1 MSSPNE
7 SPFPSDAQCHE
18 EVIAELQVKPMAHC
32 QPNQQGQ
39 AVSGP
44 VIATLT
50 EWIAACE
57 QSQHG
62 RPPDIRSSISG
73 DRLTIGWLRGPIVEV
88 WPGRPIIEGRCA
100 AQVNE
105 WHRFAGPP
113 TIAVY
118 IMSPAELRAELDKPR
133 WKK

>member
-1 MSSPNE
+1 MSEP
-7 SPFPSDAQCHE
+7 A
-18 EVIAELQVKPMAHC
+18 
-32 QPNQQGQ
+32 
-39 AVSGP
+39 
-44 VIATLT
+44 IATLT

-113 TIAVY
+113 TIAVC